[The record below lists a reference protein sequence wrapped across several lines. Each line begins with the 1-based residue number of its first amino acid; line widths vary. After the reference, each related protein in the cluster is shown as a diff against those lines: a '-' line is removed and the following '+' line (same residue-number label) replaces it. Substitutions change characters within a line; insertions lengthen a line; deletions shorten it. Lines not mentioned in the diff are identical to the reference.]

1 MRSKKAENHP
11 EFSLEPCEEHANRL
25 VLPYSREALGTC
37 YVSLE
42 DFDNVEA
49 TFVTGLGIAIEVCD
63 FRA

>member
-25 VLPYSREALGTC
+25 VLPYSREALGAS
-37 YVSLE
+37 YLGLE
-42 DFDNVEA
+42 DFDSVEA
-49 TFVTGLGIAIEVCD
+49 AFVAGPGIAIEVFD